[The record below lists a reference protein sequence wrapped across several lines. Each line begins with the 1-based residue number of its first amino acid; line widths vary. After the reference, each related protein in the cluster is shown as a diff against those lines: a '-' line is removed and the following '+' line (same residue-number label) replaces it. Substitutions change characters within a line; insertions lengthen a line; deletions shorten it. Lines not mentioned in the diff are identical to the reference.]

1 MDNYHILGR
10 IGEGAHGK
18 VYKAKRVQ
26 SAELVAIKKVP
37 LKNLDD
43 GFPKQVTTNQNSL
56 FRSRD
61 WLLANQGPVFPGLVG
76 SWVVPLKNLDDGF
89 PKQIRCCVAL

>member
-43 GFPKQVTTNQNSL
+43 GFPKQV
-56 FRSRD
+56 RST
-61 WLLANQGPVFPGLVG
+61 GG
-76 SWVVPLKNLDDGF
+76 
-89 PKQIRCCVAL
+89 